1 MRKALLFFSIIA
13 LPILLPS
20 CGGGDDE
27 YENSGSGTS
36 NQCQAKTKDGTRC
49 KRNAEKGSIYCWQH
63 KK

>member
-1 MRKALLFFSIIA
+1 MRKALLIISI
-13 LPILLPS
+13 LSLSILLPS

-27 YENSGSGTS
+27 YEYSGSETS